1 MTPFVLT
8 RYLTWRFIISCAT
21 VMGALAAFVFIINL
35 AELLNRST
43 GKEEMTFGIALAM
56 AVFKLPLTM
65 NKLLPFIALFGA
77 IWMFARLA
85 RFHELEAIR
94 ASGVSAWQF
103 IMPPIAVAILAG
115 IISTTVVNPVAANA
129 ASQFEQLESRYLRGR
144 TSILAVF
151 PTGVWLRQADGDE
164 QAVIH
169 ALRASSAD
177 MQLEDVI
184 VFIYEGRDKYTRRLD
199 ARSAALD
206 QGYWRMSD
214 VYESKPGEPSVH
226 HDTYDLPTTL
236 TADEVKDSFT
246 SPDTIDFWD
255 LPRFIQTAEDAG
267 FTAVRH
273 KMHFYSLIAL
283 PLALGAM
290 VVIAAAFALRPMRFG
305 GTGRLLATAAGVGFL
320 FFFLS
325 DFTEALGLSG
335 LVPPLIAA
343 AAPTLACILTG
354 VTALLYLEDG

>member
-8 RYLTWRFIISCAT
+8 RYLTWRFVLSCGA

-35 AELLNRST
+35 AELLNRSA
-43 GKEEMTFGIALAM
+43 GKEEMTFGIALLM
-56 AVFKLPLTM
+56 AIFKLPLTM

-103 IMPPIAVAILAG
+103 ILPPIAVAVIAG
-115 IISTTVVNPVAANA
+115 AISTAVVNPVAANA
-129 ASQFEQLESRYLRGR
+129 ASQFEQLEARYLRGR
-144 TSILAVF
+144 TSVLAVF
-151 PTGVWLRQADGDE
+151 PTGVWLRQADGE
-164 QAVIH
+164 AQAVIH

-184 VFIYEGRDKYTRRLD
+184 VFIYAGKDRFMRRLD
-199 ARSAALD
+199 ARSAVLD
-206 QGYWRMSD
+206 QGYWRLSD
-214 VYESKPGEPSVH
+214 VYESKPGEASVH
-226 HDTYDLPTTL
+226 HDAYDFATTL
-236 TADEVKDSFT
+236 TPDEVKDSFT

-305 GTGRLLATAAGVGFL
+305 GTGRLLATAAGVGFV